1 MAHFAQLDQNN
12 IVIGVYPIADSNCLD
27 SNGNESEE
35 VGINYCQHFFEVL
48 YGPNTKWKQ
57 TSYNRK
63 IRKNYA
69 GIGYSYNE
77 ELDVFIPPKPYPSWI
92 LNVEICDWEPPI
104 LQPELTEEQR
114 KSGNYYDWNEET
126 QEWKLKTIT

>member
-27 SNGNESEE
+27 ENGNESEQ
-35 VGINYCQHFFEVL
+35 VGINYCKSF
-48 YGPNTKWKQ
+48 YGQDTNWKQ

-77 ELDVFIPPKPYPSWI
+77 DLDAFIPPKPHYSWI
-92 LNVEICDWEPPI
+92 LNTEICDWEPSVS
-104 LQPELTEEQR
+104 QPELTEEQ
-114 KSGNYYDWNEET
+114 KQSGSYY
-126 QEWKLKTIT
+126 EWSGQTESWELKIVSVS